1 MVNSNGN
8 SPVSFIQSLVTPSV
22 GGATRRM
29 SWGVDVEAVW
39 VPFFTATNAVGD
51 TNVSHDALGAPI
63 RLSVDKAG
71 EPRFGANGRPSMRV
85 APEMTQQIRTV
96 RENFVASLQAFTG
109 ETMDEHAEA
118 YENQVKLSQD
128 AGAILVEQ
136 DAQVLIAHEAREAAL
151 LAAAEPCLE
160 DIEAATEAAWADA
173 EGFPEAAAQ
182 EPAAP
187 TGRKRT
193 PKATA
198 EATPEATPEAVS
210 A

>member
-8 SPVSFIQSLVTPSV
+8 KPVTFIQSLVAPSA

-63 RLSVDKAG
+63 RLSVDKEG
-71 EPRFGANGRPSMRV
+71 QPRFGANGRPSMRV

-109 ETMDEHAEA
+109 NTMEENSEA

-128 AGAILVEQ
+128 AGAILVAQ
-136 DAQVLIAHEAREAAL
+136 DAKVLSDHEERQAL
-151 LAAAEPCLE
+151 LEEQLEECLE
-160 DIEAATEAAWADA
+160 EAPAVEA
-173 EGFPEAAAQ
+173 ETPSE

-187 TGRKRT
+187 TTGRRAG
-193 PKATA
+193 KAAA
-198 EATPEATPEAVS
+198 EATPEAEAVS